1 VCKALCAWAG
11 WGGLLSTAVT
21 SAVSSALTECVG
33 GGGDE
38 DRAGSAHKLSSVG
51 LNGMPS
57 GMRQS

>member
-1 VCKALCAWAG
+1 VQSSVRVGRVGRPPKHSCDVRCELCSHRVC
-11 WGGLLSTAVT
+11 
-21 SAVSSALTECVG
+21 G